1 MRKYWKK
8 GIVVGLGVIFLLKI
22 AFSDVLSLEFTSYAK
37 TNEEVFFNV
46 EWDNVNN
53 IYVNDEMILS
63 GEAESDFEIDENGIL
78 TAYHGDGG
86 DVVIP
91 EGITEIGEKAFENCI
106 SLTSVIIPEGVT
118 KIGWDAFSG
127 CSNLTSVT
135 IPEGLIEMEGAAFE
149 NCSSLTSITI
159 PEGVAYIG
167 DWTFGGCSSLTN
179 VVLPKGIETGWHIF
193 YGCKSLTSVILP
205 EGITIGYYAF
215 MDCSNLESV
224 ILPEGITEIGDGVF
238 SDCISL
244 TSVTIPEEV
253 TTIGHGAFRNCS
265 SLTNITIPEEVIKI
279 GGAAFADCSNL
290 TIYCYADSYAET
302 YVKQNNIP
310 YQLIETVENPS
321 IITTDIPKAEQYMS
335 YRVVIENNNQ
345 DNENEVSYS
354 LKEGL
359 LPNGMELKKKNV
371 E

>member
-167 DWTFGGCSSLTN
+167 DWTFWGCSSLTN

-193 YGCKSLTSVILP
+193 YGCKSLTSV
-205 EGITIGYYAF
+205 
-215 MDCSNLESV
+215 DRKSV
-224 ILPEGITEIGDGVF
+224 V
-238 SDCISL
+238 
-244 TSVTIPEEV
+244 
-253 TTIGHGAFRNCS
+253 
-265 SLTNITIPEEVIKI
+265 
-279 GGAAFADCSNL
+279 
-290 TIYCYADSYAET
+290 
-302 YVKQNNIP
+302 
-310 YQLIETVENPS
+310 
-321 IITTDIPKAEQYMS
+321 
-335 YRVVIENNNQ
+335 
-345 DNENEVSYS
+345 
-354 LKEGL
+354 
-359 LPNGMELKKKNV
+359 
-371 E
+371 

>member
-1 MRKYWKK
+1 MRKYRKNE
-8 GIVVGLGVIFLLKI
+8 IVIGLGIIFLLEI
-22 AFSDVLSLEFTSYAK
+22 AFADTFPLEFTSYAK
-37 TNEEVFFNV
+37 INEEVFFNV
-46 EWDNVNN
+46 EWNNANN

-63 GEAESDFEIDENGIL
+63 GEAESDFEIDENGVL
-78 TAYHGDGG
+78 TKYHGDGG

-106 SLTSVIIPEGVT
+106 SLMSVIIPEGVT

-149 NCSSLTSITI
+149 NCISLTSITI

-167 DWTFGGCSSLTN
+167 DMTFWGCSSLTN

-224 ILPEGITEIGDGVF
+224 ILPEGITKIGDGVF
-238 SDCISL
+238 SY
-244 TSVTIPEEV
+244 
-253 TTIGHGAFRNCS
+253 CS
-265 SLTNITIPEEVIKI
+265 SLTSIT
-279 GGAAFADCSNL
+279 L
-290 TIYCYADSYAET
+290 
-302 YVKQNNIP
+302 Q
-310 YQLIETVENPS
+310 
-321 IITTDIPKAEQYMS
+321 
-335 YRVVIENNNQ
+335 
-345 DNENEVSYS
+345 
-354 LKEGL
+354 
-359 LPNGMELKKKNV
+359 
-371 E
+371 